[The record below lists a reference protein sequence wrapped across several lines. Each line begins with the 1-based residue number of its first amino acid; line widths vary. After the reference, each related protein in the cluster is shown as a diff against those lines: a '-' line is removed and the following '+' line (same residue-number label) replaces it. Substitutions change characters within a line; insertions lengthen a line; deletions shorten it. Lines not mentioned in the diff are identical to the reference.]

1 LKAGEM
7 RQNRPDFYSK
17 EIFMRRALRL
27 SSASASVFVLA
38 ALTACGTVP
47 MNSPYPPSYPASYP
61 SGYPAKTPAPAPYPG
76 QYPAPQYPAQYP
88 NQYPNQTRPAAQ
100 TPPANAVEY
109 GRVTNIEAVQT
120 SQKAQ
125 GSGLGAI
132 LGGVAGAVVGR
143 QIGGGTGRDIAT
155 IAGAVGGALAGNEI
169 EKSGNAKVVQIY
181 RATVR
186 LDSGSARAYDLP
198 AVDDLRIG
206 DRVRIQNGQLSRY

>member
-1 LKAGEM
+1 M
-7 RQNRPDFYSK
+7 RQNTPDFYFK
-17 EIFMRRALRL
+17 EILMRRALRL
-27 SSASASVFVLA
+27 SSASACVFVLA
-38 ALTACGTVP
+38 GLTACGTVP

-61 SGYPAKTPAPAPYPG
+61 SSYPAKTPAPVPSSG

-88 NQYPNQTRPAAQ
+88 NQYPNQYPSQTRPAVQ

-109 GRVTNIEAVQT
+109 GRVSNIEVVQT
-120 SQKAQ
+120 PQKAE

-169 EKSGNAKVVQIY
+169 EKSGNARVVQTY

-186 LDSGSARAYDLP
+186 LDSGSARAYELPSASDLH
-198 AVDDLRIG
+198 IG